1 MPPILLRKF
10 LDGLLPFCF
19 QFHENYFS
27 NLRFFLIF
35 FPGILPNKES
45 KILQL
50 EEIFKPYNSSKS
62 LKETMVPVK
71 KLVNITSSEKEW
83 STKLK
88 SIETKS
94 LHVGCKNSIQTK
106 TMVPFGVSL
115 IEDVLLVESQD
126 QILPLSISPNL
137 VKLYCHTV
145 SQND

>member
-1 MPPILLRKF
+1 MVCF
-10 LDGLLPFCF
+10 LFV
-19 QFHENYFS
+19 S
-27 NLRFFLIF
+27 NFMKIISQIHDIFFLF
-35 FPGILPNKES
+35 FSGILPNKES

>member
-1 MPPILLRKF
+1 M
-10 LDGLLPFCF
+10 
-19 QFHENYFS
+19 
-27 NLRFFLIF
+27 
-35 FPGILPNKES
+35 
-45 KILQL
+45 
-50 EEIFKPYNSSKS
+50 
-62 LKETMVPVK
+62 K
-71 KLVNITSSEKEW
+71 KLVNVTISEKEW

-88 SIETKS
+88 SIDTKKT